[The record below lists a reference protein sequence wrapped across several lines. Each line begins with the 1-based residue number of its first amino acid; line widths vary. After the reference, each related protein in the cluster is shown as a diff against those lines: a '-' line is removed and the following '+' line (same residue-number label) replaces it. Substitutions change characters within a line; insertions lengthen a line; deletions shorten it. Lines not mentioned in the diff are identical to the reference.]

1 MPFMKDK
8 MKKKDEVNLEDM
20 QEQINEAEA
29 EETMTEAEA
38 PADDTTETRKAS
50 TDSEAASNSEELAA
64 ANEKLTA
71 ELAERDARYLRL
83 QADFENFRRRT
94 RQEKEELAAV
104 VTQSFLKD
112 MLPLLDNFERALTA
126 DKEAESFHQGVEM
139 IYKQMVEAL
148 KKHGLEYIETEGKKF
163 DPNFHEAVMRVQNSE
178 LEDDTIALEMQKGYM
193 AKGRVIR
200 PSMVQVVAN

>member
-29 EETMTEAEA
+29 EETVAATEA
-38 PADDTTETRKAS
+38 PADDATETRKAS
-50 TDSEAASNSEELAA
+50 TDSEATSNSEELAA

-148 KKHGLEYIETEGKKF
+148 KKHGLEYIETAGKKF

>member
-29 EETMTEAEA
+29 EETVAATEA
-38 PADDTTETRKAS
+38 PADDATVTRKAS